1 MTITHSNINRC
12 ANSRQAVFCHVCLY
26 CAIFL
31 FFFLIVSCGPGPES
45 DQKEETKA
53 PDFTLQDLQG
63 KSFHLK
69 AERGKMVLLIFA
81 TTWCPSCREFIPT
94 YRELYHAYGK
104 RGLVMVNVDIQEPL
118 ERVSEFAKR
127 NGIPYRVLLDE
138 DGSVGMAY
146 GIVGVPALVLINQD
160 GELISSDTMAILEI
174 LAKVFP
180 APGPSP
186 S

>member
-1 MTITHSNINRC
+1 MASITSNIDLFGN
-12 ANSRQAVFCHVCLY
+12 ARQAVFGHARLY
-26 CAIFL
+26 CTIFL
-31 FFFLIVSCGPGPES
+31 FFFLIVSCGPGPET
-45 DQKEETKA
+45 DQQKEGKA
-53 PDFTLQDLQG
+53 PDFTLQDLNG
-63 KSFHLK
+63 ESFHLK

-94 YRELYHAYGK
+94 YRDLYHAYGK

-118 ERVSEFAKR
+118 ERVREFVKR
-127 NGIPYRVLLDE
+127 NEIPYRVLLDE

-160 GELISSDTMAILEI
+160 GEVISSDIRIILEI
-174 LAKVFP
+174 LGKVFTK
-180 APGPSP
+180 PGPSP